1 MTWFWDSQINGNPR
15 RNPSKHHLHVNTSSK
30 AANMAVS
37 EEIKAFVEEMVAAEF
52 AAMSSKDA
60 GKSLDVAALVV
71 AWSTLV

>member
-1 MTWFWDSQINGNPR
+1 
-15 RNPSKHHLHVNTSSK
+15 
-30 AANMAVS
+30 MAVS